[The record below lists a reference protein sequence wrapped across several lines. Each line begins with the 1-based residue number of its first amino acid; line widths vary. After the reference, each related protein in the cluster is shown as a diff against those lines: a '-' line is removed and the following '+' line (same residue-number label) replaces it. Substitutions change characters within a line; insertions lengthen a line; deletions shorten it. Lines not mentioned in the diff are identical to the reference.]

1 MPSELDAL
9 IALADDLHEKG
20 QRAET
25 LSVIENI
32 YALYDLKQRNCND
45 ISSEKMITNH
55 KKI

>member
-20 QRAET
+20 QHAET
-25 LSVIENI
+25 LRVIENI

-45 ISSEKMITNH
+45 ISSEEMITNH

>member
-45 ISSEKMITNH
+45 ISSEEMITNH